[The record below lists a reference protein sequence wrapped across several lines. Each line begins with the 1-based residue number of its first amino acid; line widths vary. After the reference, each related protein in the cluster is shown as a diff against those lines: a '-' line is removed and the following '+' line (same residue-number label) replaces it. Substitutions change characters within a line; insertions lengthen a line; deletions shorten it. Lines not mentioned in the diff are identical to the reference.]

1 LLTTERAPELTTLWE
16 ELSVARS
23 VYEINKVL
31 EQGTSIEVS
40 ARDYGVYSLI
50 EFAELAYANDAKL
63 TIKYSGEI
71 GAYAVRS
78 IAEKGKHKVILR

>member
-1 LLTTERAPELTTLWE
+1 M
-16 ELSVARS
+16 
-23 VYEINKVL
+23 
-31 EQGTSIEVS
+31 S

-63 TIKYSGEI
+63 TIKYSGEM